1 MIPVKYYY
9 SSSSSAPTASS
20 LGAGGILFNSNNKYI
35 YFTPDG
41 TNLVTYQ
48 GTDKRV
54 SMTRSTTS
62 SYRALLMHPTYGE
75 YGTDPGSAT
84 SSVYYHE
91 NIMASPQNGSIK
103 ATKFIGALEGN
114 ADTATSANKLTTDA
128 GSVTRPVYFSDGKPT
143 ACSYSLNKTV
153 PADAKFT
160 DTVYPLDRIACKTY
174 EFPHTYNG
182 SGVPLPDGT
191 CPYKDFAVLGIVT
204 SVKLECTGSVNS
216 ASYRVTYYNASV
228 GNDFNLQGNVRVTM
242 TSADVVAE
250 GAVNV
255 TIYYIPVWSTT

>member
-103 ATKFIGALEGN
+103 ATKFIGELEGN
-114 ADTATSANKLTTDA
+114 ADTATSANKLNTD
-128 GSVTRPVYFSDGKPT
+128 GGNVTQPVYFSDGKPV
-143 ACSYSLNKTV
+143 ACSYTLSKSV
-153 PADAKFT
+153 PPDAVFT
-160 DTVYPLDRIACKTY
+160 DTTYNIDRIACKS
-174 EFPHTYNG
+174 FGLFKQDNCPVGDVN
-182 SGVPLPDGT
+182 SGDYDNCLTTISVP
-191 CPYKDFAVLGIVT
+191 GIVT
-204 SVKLECTGSVNS
+204 KVSYIPTSSTLVEGKYTINSVSISGNSISTSVTCRMTQGDQ
-216 ASYRVTYYNASV
+216 YSV
-228 GNDFNLQGNVRVTM
+228 ETM
-242 TSADVVAE
+242 DWY
-250 GAVNV
+250 
-255 TIYYIPVWSTT
+255 IYYIPVC